1 MRGPEAPNGSFVWT
15 LGERYVPLRG
25 RHSLEFSFFHRY
37 AVAASSDLPAEWRAR
52 TTGYYYHFRERN
64 GPEVILFHWHP
75 LPGQVQ
81 FPHLHMAGGAGS
93 IAIDARR
100 HIPTG
105 PLSLHAVVRF
115 AIAELG
121 VRPLRQDWESIVDE
135 GADQDAR

>member
-1 MRGPEAPNGSFVWT
+1 MAI
-15 LGERYVPLRG
+15 
-25 RHSLEFSFFHRY
+25 
-37 AVAASSDLPAEWRAR
+37 
-52 TTGYYYHFRERN
+52 TTGYFYHFRERN
-64 GPEVILFHWHP
+64 GPEVILFHRHP
-75 LPGQVQ
+75 FPGQVH

-121 VRPLRQDWESIVDE
+121 VRPLRRDWESIVAE
-135 GADQDAR
+135 GADRDPPDGGRQFVQPRVVAAAPP